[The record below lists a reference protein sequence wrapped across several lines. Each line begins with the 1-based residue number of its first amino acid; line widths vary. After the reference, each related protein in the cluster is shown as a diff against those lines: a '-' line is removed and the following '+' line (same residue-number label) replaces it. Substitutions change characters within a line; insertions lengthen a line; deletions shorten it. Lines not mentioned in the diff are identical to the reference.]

1 MRERRK
7 FIRLDA
13 HHLLK
18 YKLINKGKELSFAR
32 NISAG
37 GVLFHAKTD
46 ISPGEIVEL
55 EINFPGYP
63 VPVKAVSKVVR
74 SVKAEQG
81 EGFDVAAEFVNIEES
96 ARDFVGKKIQE
107 IQGEVEKQ

>member
-1 MRERRK
+1 MKERRK
-7 FIRLDA
+7 FIRLSA

-18 YKLINKGKELSFAR
+18 YKLINREKELSFAH

-46 ISPGEIVEL
+46 ITPGDLVEL

-63 VPVKAVSKVVR
+63 TPVKAVSKVVR
-74 SVKAEQG
+74 AVRAVKG
-81 EGFDVAAEFVNIEES
+81 EGFEVAAEFVNIEEG
-96 ARDFVGKKIQE
+96 AKDFVNKKIQE
-107 IQGEVEKQ
+107 IQGETGR